1 MTKWTKEQETAIT
14 ARGKNLL
21 VSAAAGSGKTA
32 VLVQRIIELVLRDHV
47 DIDRLLIVTF
57 TNAAAGEMRE
67 RIMSA
72 LAREAE
78 KEGADSEHIRRQIT
92 LLSKSFITTMHS
104 FCIDVV
110 RSNFHIIDIDPSFRI
125 ADVAESAILIQ
136 ESADEL
142 FEECYKKAH
151 PDFIELVEGFG
162 GNREDAKLQ
171 ELMLSMYGFIQSQP
185 YPLEWLEQSV
195 ESLNVGADDI
205 EGTSWG
211 RTIAESFRSE
221 LEGAMDI
228 LRQAGSICALPGG
241 PSEYAATL
249 QADMENV
256 AALRASLESGLSS
269 FYAVMPQI
277 KHQRLATIKKE
288 RKDEIDERLQED
300 AKKLRDSYKKLI
312 DTMKSDV
319 EGTTLQEHA
328 RQLQRMHPL
337 MKYLSGM
344 IGEFDGI
351 YSAKKLERGLLDF
364 NDLEHYALKA
374 LESDE
379 VRKELSGRFE
389 YIFVDEYQDSNI
401 VQETIIGR
409 IKRGDNLFQ
418 VGDVKQSIY
427 RFRLADPTL
436 FIEKYETYSKDGS
449 TKDLRID
456 LSKNFRSREEILGS
470 INFIFRQIM
479 SKSLGEID
487 YDEEAFLYKGT
498 EFEECMGSPVE
509 INIVQKGSDGLDVGS
524 ELEEMSDIEAEARL
538 TASRIKE
545 IVGGMTYDPK
555 LRAYRQI
562 EYRDIVILLRTVKNW
577 ASVFTQVFREE
588 GIPVYSDESS
598 GYFDTVEMQ
607 IFINLLRLIDN
618 KRQDI
623 PLISVMRSPVGGFSI
638 EELVQVRLA
647 SRQSSYHE
655 ALEDYVSSC
664 DDELAEKIR
673 LFTGRLDEWADE
685 SRMMRLDEFIWKLLV
700 DTGYYYY
707 VGAMPGGE
715 QRQANLRILVERA
728 GQLEKSTISG
738 LFNFIR
744 FIDRMLRSSSDM
756 GSAKVLSEN
765 ENIVRI
771 MSIHKSKG
779 LEFPVVVMAGLGKK
793 FNLRDSSSEIV
804 LHKDLGIG
812 PRYVEP
818 QLRFYRRTLPQ
829 IAIKKRIDIESL
841 SEEMRILYVGMTRAV
856 DRLIMIGSVR
866 DVESSAKKWCRPLG
880 TYSLSS
886 ALGFMDWICMA
897 AVRHK
902 DALALRELCE
912 NEQLHVLSDG
922 LSSFE
927 VRLLDRTHV
936 SITEVERRMRAE
948 RFEKE
953 LMDLKENPKSGAFS
967 ELISTRF
974 SWKYPHA
981 ETVSIPSKISV
992 TQLSR
997 ISKEGY
1003 EGSAYSIPSLSKS
1016 PSFVEGKK
1024 GFTAAEKGS
1033 INHFVMRHIDMQRTA
1048 SEEDIM
1054 LQVQELVSRE
1064 LLSQEEAQAVQA
1076 GMIRGFFRS
1085 EIGER
1090 LRKAQESHREVP
1102 FVIQRKACEVMP
1114 ELEGCEDPILIQGIV
1129 DCYFQED
1136 GELVLLDYKTDRA
1149 QEGIEE
1155 SAAQKYRAQLEL
1167 YREAL
1172 EKLTGM
1178 KVKEAYIYLLSI
1190 SKQVRIL

>member
-1 MTKWTKEQETAIT
+1 MTRWTREQESAIK

-32 VLVQRIIELVLRDHV
+32 VLVQRIIEIVLRDRV

-92 LLSKSFITTMHS
+92 LLSKAFITTMHS

-110 RSNFHIIDIDPSFRI
+110 RSNFHVIDIDPSFRI
-125 ADVAESAILIQ
+125 ADVAEAAILIQ

-142 FEECYKKAH
+142 LEECYKSAH
-151 PDFIELVEGFG
+151 PDFLELVEGFG
-162 GNREDAKLQ
+162 GNREDTKLQ
-171 ELMLSMYGFIQSQP
+171 ELMLSIYGFIQSQP
-185 YPLEWLEQSV
+185 YPLEWLQKSV
-195 ESLNVGADDI
+195 EDLNVGPDDI

-211 RTIAESFRSE
+211 MTIAKSFRDE
-221 LEGAMDI
+221 LEGAVDI
-228 LRQAGSICALPGG
+228 LRQASAICALPSG
-241 PSEYAATL
+241 PGEYLATL
-249 QADMENV
+249 EADMSNA
-256 AALRASLESGLSS
+256 AALKDSLGRGLSS
-269 FYAVMPQI
+269 FYAEMSII
-277 KHQRLATIKKE
+277 KHARLATIKGKRKE
-288 RKDEIDERLQED
+288 EVDERLQED
-300 AKKLRDSYKKLI
+300 AKKLRESYKKI
-312 DTMKSDV
+312 VDSMKSDV

-328 RQLQRMHPL
+328 QQLQRMHPL
-337 MKYLSGM
+337 MKYLCGM
-344 IGEFDGI
+344 IGDFDGI

-364 NDLEHYALKA
+364 NDLEHYALRA
-374 LESDE
+374 LENEE
-379 VRKELSGRFE
+379 VRKELAAKFE

-409 IKRGDNLFQ
+409 IKRSDNLFQ

-449 TKDLRID
+449 TNDLRID
-456 LSKNFRSREEILGS
+456 LAKNFRSREEILGS

-479 SKSLGEID
+479 SKELGEID
-487 YDEEAFLYKGT
+487 YDEEAFLYKGR
-498 EFEECMGSPVE
+498 EFEECTGAPVE
-509 INIVQKGSDGLDVGS
+509 INIVKKGSDGLDVGS

-545 IVGGMTYDPK
+545 IVGQMTYDPK
-555 LRAYRQI
+555 LGAYRQI
-562 EYRDIVILLRTVKNW
+562 EYKDIVVLLRTVKNW
-577 ASVFTQVFREE
+577 ASVFMQVFREE

-598 GYFDTVEMQ
+598 GYFDTVEIQ

-623 PLISVMRSPVGGFSI
+623 PLISVMRSPIGGFSI

-647 SRQSSYHE
+647 GRKASYHE
-655 ALEDYVSSC
+655 ALESYAASGDT
-664 DDELAEKIR
+664 ELAEKIR
-673 LFTGRLDEWADE
+673 RFASRLDKWADDA
-685 SRMMRLDEFIWKLLV
+685 RLIRLDEFIWKLLV

-715 QRQANLRILVERA
+715 QRQANLRILADRA

-779 LEFPVVVMAGLGKK
+779 LEFPVVVLAGLGKK
-793 FNLRDSSSEIV
+793 FNLRDSSAEIV
-804 LHKDLGIG
+804 MHKELGIG

-856 DRLIMIGSVR
+856 DRLIMIGSVSG
-866 DVESSAKKWCRPLG
+866 VENAAKKWCRPIG
-880 TYSLSS
+880 SYTLSS
-886 ALGFMDWICMA
+886 ALSFMDWICTA
-897 AVRHK
+897 AARHK

-912 NEQLHVLSDG
+912 NEQLHVLADG
-922 LSSFE
+922 LSSFDI
-927 VRLLDRTHV
+927 RLLDRTHV
-936 SITEVERRMRAE
+936 SVAEIERRQRAE
-948 RFEKE
+948 HFEKE
-953 LMDLKENPKSGAFS
+953 LMELKGKPRSGEFS
-967 ELISTRF
+967 ELISGRF
-974 SWKYPHA
+974 SWTYPHA

-1033 INHFVMRHIDMQRTA
+1033 INHFVMRHIDMQRTG
-1048 SEEDIM
+1048 SEEDIR
-1054 LQVQELVSRE
+1054 LQVQDMVSRE
-1064 LLSQEEAQAVQA
+1064 LLSQEEAQVVHS
-1076 GMIRGFFRS
+1076 GMISDFFRS
-1085 EIGER
+1085 DIGTR
-1090 LRKAQESHREVP
+1090 LKSAGESHREVP
-1102 FVIQRKACEVMP
+1102 FVVQKKACEIMP
-1114 ELEGCEDPILIQGIV
+1114 GLGECEDSILIQGIV
-1129 DCYFQED
+1129 DCYFEENGD
-1136 GELVLLDYKTDRA
+1136 IVLLDYKTDREH
-1149 QEGIEE
+1149 EGIEE
-1155 SAAQKYRAQLEL
+1155 GAAQRYKGQLEL
-1167 YREAL
+1167 YKEAI
-1172 EKLTGM
+1172 EKLTGK
-1178 KVKEAYIYLLSI
+1178 KVKEGYIYLLSI
-1190 SKQVRIL
+1190 SKQVRIF